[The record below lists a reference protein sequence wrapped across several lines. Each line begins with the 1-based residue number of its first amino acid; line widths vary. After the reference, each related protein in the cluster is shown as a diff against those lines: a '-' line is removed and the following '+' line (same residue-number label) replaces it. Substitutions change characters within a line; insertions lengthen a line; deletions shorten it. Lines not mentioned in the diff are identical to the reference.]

1 MDIKEYDP
9 IWSHEMSLKV
19 NGSGQIIH
27 AYVNGKYIGNKWFNS
42 LTIFNISSFNCEF
55 KWLFILIWLKLGSE
69 WAKYGVSN
77 SVFEQKVQ
85 LNPGR
90 NQIALLSVTVGLA
103 VSLIFLFYKFFIW
116 IEVWFLMSLCL
127 I

>member
-42 LTIFNISSFNCEF
+42 LTIFNISSFNWEF
-55 KWLFILIWLKLGSE
+55 KWLFILILLKLGSE

-103 VSLIFLFYKFFIW
+103 VSLVFFIFK
-116 IEVWFLMSLCL
+116 IFYMD
-127 I
+127 